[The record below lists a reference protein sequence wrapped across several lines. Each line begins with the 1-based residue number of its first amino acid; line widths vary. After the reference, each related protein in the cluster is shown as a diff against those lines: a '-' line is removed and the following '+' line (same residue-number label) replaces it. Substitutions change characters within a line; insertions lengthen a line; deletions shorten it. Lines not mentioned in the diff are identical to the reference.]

1 MLKLEYDKLTI
12 YEVEEL
18 YQTFLKLYDAN
29 QKLELDLGNIQ
40 KIDMSA
46 IQLLISTQKSY
57 KTKDLFFSLHNLS
70 DSLIETLK
78 LSGCDSILE
87 LAND

>member
-18 YQTFLKLYDAN
+18 YQIFLESYDAD
-29 QKLELDLGNIQ
+29 QELTLDLENIQ

-46 IQLLISTQKSY
+46 IQLLISTQNSY
-57 KTKDLFFSLHNLS
+57 KEKGLSFSLHNLS
-70 DSLIETLK
+70 DGLVETLK
-78 LSGCDSILE
+78 LSGCDCVLE
-87 LAND
+87 VVND